1 MDLEK
6 GQRREGGAAGTRC
19 HEEREADHDCDLDD
33 DAHTHQGHVNS
44 ERAPPRAGCGE
55 HHERRPDHGPD
66 QGRDRRRRGPPPP
79 PPTPPRSTPPPPP
92 PPPAGTPHPRTP

>member
-19 HEEREADHDCDLDD
+19 HEEREADDHCDLDD

-55 HHERRPDHGPD
+55 HHERRPDPGPD
-66 QGRDRRRRGPPPP
+66 QGPDCRSRAPPPPPSTAHPSTPRPPP
-79 PPTPPRSTPPPPP
+79 PPTPASPDPP
-92 PPPAGTPHPRTP
+92 